1 MKSSSALTTRSA
13 SGQNSE
19 IHVWPRMALY
29 ERFLALTMVTMV
41 TMVKMAMLSRDNEMR
56 Q

>member
-41 TMVKMAMLSRDNEMR
+41 KMAMLSRDNEMR